1 MSESDDANKVDAN
14 VQAAAGAAE
23 GQQTYAGPG
32 PETAPMPPG
41 DAATAPA
48 GLQQQEVQPGA
59 ADPAATPKAHILG
72 APPKPPPL
80 AKAAPAQPQ
89 AVGPIATQP
98 VQPMVTGMLFGQSGD
113 TDPVPAGAASSS
125 TRGPSLKRTGSPT
138 RGREAA
144 ASRGPRLDPPQQDY
158 QPTDLPG
165 YQPDLSEFDATTILP
180 SPKGSPVRHDI
191 ATAENSPEKQRNGNG
206 ESDVMQNLVATML
219 AMQQSLA
226 QLTQRIEKSET
237 KKEDAPKID
246 HKDIQKPDKYSGPKW
261 SLWSEEFKGFLRRRD
276 KRWAVLLDEIQGKSK
291 KPLTDDD
298 YSDIQAAM
306 GIKDEEVYFA
316 FQQQLYEYLKSYTT
330 GEPLSMVLANGVTKA
345 LESWRRM
352 ADQGRSARERP
363 MRDERR
369 ALYHPKQAGL
379 SDVIEA
385 ISSWEKKLAEY
396 QRIKTKDIMS
406 DEDKIMCLEDICPE
420 VLQRHLSE
428 QQALGQVECRV
439 VQQLQGRHR
448 GVLPQREALGQEGRR
463 HSPRRSCAM
472 RRSRLPTCSRSRS
485 L

>member
-1 MSESDDANKVDAN
+1 MFGNGDDRQSGTGGATGAAAAAQQTYQAAEATATPTVPPDAGGLPQGLPPVTAAMGAVDPAAPLDALPRRSLARDLREDLRDASPLGDAN
-14 VQAAAGAAE
+14 VDEA
-23 GQQTYAGPG
+23 
-32 PETAPMPPG
+32 
-41 DAATAPA
+41 
-48 GLQQQEVQPGA
+48 
-59 ADPAATPKAHILG
+59 
-72 APPKPPPL
+72 APPS
-80 AKAAPAQPQ
+80 
-89 AVGPIATQP
+89 
-98 VQPMVTGMLFGQSGD
+98 QPMVTGMLFGQSGD
-113 TDPVPAGAASSS
+113 T
-125 TRGPSLKRTGSPT
+125 GPGLKRTGSPI

-144 ASRGPRLDPPQQDY
+144 ASRGPRLDPPQQVH

-165 YQPDLSEFDATTILP
+165 HQPDLSAF
-180 SPKGSPVRHDI
+180 KGSPVRHSI
-191 ATAENSPEKQRNGNG
+191 ATAESSPEQPVDCGDQVDVPANGEQVNDAGKQRDGNG

-219 AMQQSLA
+219 AMQQSLV
-226 QLTQRIEKSET
+226 QLTQRIEKSEN

-246 HKDIQKPDKYSGPKW
+246 HKDIQKPDKYSGHKW
-261 SLWSEEFKGFLRRRD
+261 GLWSEEFKGFLRRRD
-276 KRWAVLLDEIQGKSK
+276 KRWAVLLDKIQEKSQ

-306 GIKDEEVYFA
+306 EIKDEEVYFA

-369 ALYHPKQAGL
+369 ALYHPKQVGL

-396 QRIKTKDIMS
+396 QRVKTKDIMS

-428 QQALGQVECRV
+428 QQALEY
-439 VQQLQGRHR
+439 LQTTTN
-448 GVLPQREALGQEGRR
+448 
-463 HSPRRSCAM
+463 
-472 RRSRLPTCSRSRS
+472 RLSGA
-485 L
+485 